1 MYPTI
6 RRCDGWGHTFVSPNA
21 ARPDRSPDRGAFRT
35 GAGRARRQR
44 RRRSGRWRA
53 RGDAG
58 GRIAQKRK
66 RGRCCHRPRFGFRPG
81 SCDPGRFPIE
91 RPLKQAP
98 TGFSISGPIEAS
110 SERSLC
116 GSFARRL
123 QFRRTPGKVGSDL
136 GCPASSRFFPGCP
149 TTASTASVPK
159 DIRRFRGGGTQKLSS
174 VSGRPLLTA
183 KCQYGRAIPIRGSA
197 KCLWITRITGIESR
211 ARGAG
216 PAALAERG
224 DAGRGRLCFM
234 RGSPGRRWGR

>member
-6 RRCDGWGHTFVSPNA
+6 RCEGWGHTPLCPQMRA
-21 ARPDRSPDRGAFRT
+21 AGSVPASDKGGEGAAPRPVAIGPM
-35 GAGRARRQR
+35 ARR
-44 RRRSGRWRA
+44 
-53 RGDAG
+53 G
-58 GRIAQKRK
+58 GSHRPKRK

-91 RPLKQAP
+91 RPLEQAP

-123 QFRRTPGKVGSDL
+123 RFHRTPGKVGSDL

-149 TTASTASVPK
+149 TTASAASVPK
-159 DIRRFRGGGTQKLSS
+159 DIRRIRGGGTQKLSS

-183 KCQYGRAIPIRGSA
+183 KWQYGQRIRFAEAQSA
-197 KCLWITRITGIESR
+197 CG
-211 ARGAG
+211 
-216 PAALAERG
+216 
-224 DAGRGRLCFM
+224 
-234 RGSPGRRWGR
+234 

>member
-1 MYPTI
+1 MGTHLCVPKCFQTGPVAGS
-6 RRCDGWGHTFVSPNA
+6 RPVSDKAGRGAA
-21 ARPDRSPDRGAFRT
+21 AR
-35 GAGRARRQR
+35 
-44 RRRSGRWRA
+44 
-53 RGDAG
+53 AG
-58 GRIAQKRK
+58 GDRTDGAARMATRGIASPKRK

-91 RPLKQAP
+91 RPSKQAP

-123 QFRRTPGKVGSDL
+123 QFHRTPGKVGSDL

-149 TTASTASVPK
+149 TTASAASVPK

-183 KCQYGRAIPIRGSA
+183 KWQYGQRIRFAEAESA
-197 KCLWITRITGIESR
+197 CG
-211 ARGAG
+211 
-216 PAALAERG
+216 
-224 DAGRGRLCFM
+224 
-234 RGSPGRRWGR
+234 